1 MLRCNNNCLW
11 MVLLI
16 ACSGNGK
23 VSVDGDVDLDRIR
36 SATWLQS
43 DPIPFSTF
51 SDGQVQDLG
60 EVNLTPLNLLSYNRG
75 CVETRRDLEDWATL
89 STAVLEA
96 SSSGSD
102 EATCDA
108 MTALSAWQDAETAD
122 LPSRRTVVQGGVGAL
137 DGDALPE
144 SGVTV
149 TESVYATVIVIDTTD
164 CEPAVTWDDE
174 ACAPK
179 ASECGEVQTYE
190 LEDGVLDV
198 HSAALSVR
206 ADLTGNLEGDG
217 GEDIGPFDASFDA
230 LVCDLGAAG
239 PLVVY

>member
-1 MLRCNNNCLW
+1 MLHRNNNCLW
-11 MVLLI
+11 IVLLI
-16 ACSGNGK
+16 GCSGNGK

-51 SDGQVQDLG
+51 SDGQVQDVG
-60 EVNLTPLNLLSYNRG
+60 EAWLTPLNLLSYNRG
-75 CVETRRDLEDWATL
+75 CVETRRDFEDWSTL
-89 STAVLEA
+89 SAAVLEA
-96 SSSGSD
+96 SASGSE

-108 MTALSAWQDAETAD
+108 MTALSAWQDAEAAD
-122 LPSRRTVVQGGVGAL
+122 LPSRRTVILGAIGAL

-149 TESVYATVIVIDTTD
+149 TEGVYATVTVTDTTD

-179 ASECGEVQTYE
+179 VSDCGEVQAYE

-206 ADLTGNLEGDG
+206 ADLTGNLVGDD

-239 PLVVY
+239 PLVFY